1 MIARAT
7 QTNIAYTSF
16 LDLLHTIMIVVANYS
31 YFVSNF
37 GDMNV
42 TDRAFWWVFYDV
54 MSRTA
59 LISID
64 AL

>member
-1 MIARAT
+1 MIFDVIART
-7 QTNIAYTSF
+7 TNTNIAYTSF

-42 TDRAFWWVFYDV
+42 TDRAFW
-54 MSRTA
+54 
-59 LISID
+59 
-64 AL
+64 

>member
-1 MIARAT
+1 MIARAN
-7 QTNIAYTSF
+7 QTNIVYTSF

-42 TDRAFWWVFYDV
+42 TDRAFWWVFHDV
-54 MSRTA
+54 MSLTA

-64 AL
+64 SF